1 MAKSSGKSVVPV
13 IIIIV
18 GLEVVSAFGFME
30 HDSTWAFLTLV
41 GVAALVQI
49 SCLILVWYMFRLMLG
64 LGNDLK
70 RISESCAPPPE
81 EDSTKE
87 DPQNS

>member
-1 MAKSSGKSVVPV
+1 MAKSSGKSVVP
-13 IIIIV
+13 IILIIV
-18 GLEVVSAFGFME
+18 GLEVISAFGFIE
-30 HDSTWAFLTLV
+30 HDSTWAFLTMV

-49 SCLILVWYMFRLMLG
+49 SCLILVWYIFRLMIG

-81 EDSTKE
+81 DDTVNE